1 MLINDIV
8 SPRLSAALSHLNSS
22 ANLLFTSATLEQA
35 GAVVGRIFKPCQ
47 VDLVDRGA
55 RADVR
60 MHHIPMGEISLNRL
74 RYSSRVDIAP
84 CLMKDFF
91 LVQMPLHG
99 SATVV
104 SEGQEILSGPQLA
117 TVINPEDVTRMR
129 WEPGNDQFL
138 LRISRSLLEN
148 MLVGQLGQPLNEP
161 LRFGTA
167 FRWQDNPAWCALI
180 GYLLECASQGLDL
193 EKHRLIRQQ
202 MEQLVATTLLNS
214 HQHNY
219 RQPADSKRSSIRPAH
234 VRRVQEYIHAHA
246 HETLSAEALAG
257 IGGVSLR
264 GLYAGFKNFLGVS
277 PMQYLRD
284 TRMERVRA
292 ELLSGEVNNVTG
304 AALRWGFAHMGRF
317 SAEYKARFG
326 ETPSQSMRKR

>member
-35 GAVVGRIFKPCQ
+35 STIVGRIFKPCQ
-47 VDLVDRGA
+47 VEMVDRGA

-84 CLMKDFF
+84 SLMKDFF

-99 SATVV
+99 HATVH
-104 SEGQEILSGPQLA
+104 SAGQEVCSSPQLA

-148 MLVGQLGQPLNEP
+148 TLRGQLGQELHEP
-161 LRFGTA
+161 LRFATG
-167 FRWQDNPAWCALI
+167 FRWQENPAWCALI
-180 GYLLECASQGLDL
+180 GYLLECASQGLELD
-193 EKHRLIRQQ
+193 KQRLIRQQ
-202 MEQLVATTLLNS
+202 IEQLVATTLLTS
-214 HQHNY
+214 HQHNHQ
-219 RQPADSKRSSIRPAH
+219 QPVGQKRAAIRPSH
-234 VRRVQEYIHAHA
+234 VRRVQDYIHAHA
-246 HETLSAEALAG
+246 HEALSAEMLAG

-284 TRMERVRA
+284 VRMERVRT
-292 ELLSGEVNNVTG
+292 ELLSGEVSNVTG
-304 AALRWGFAHMGRF
+304 VALRWGFAHMGRF
-317 SAEYKARFG
+317 SAEYKSRFG
-326 ETPSQSMRKR
+326 ETPSQSMRKC

>member
-1 MLINDIV
+1 MLINEIA
-8 SPRLSAALSHLNSS
+8 SPRLSAALSHLNASS
-22 ANLLFTSATLEQA
+22 SLLFASASLEQA
-35 GAVVGRIFKPCQ
+35 AGIVGRIFKPCQ

-60 MHHIPMGEISLNRL
+60 MHHISMGEISLNRL

-84 CLMKDFF
+84 AQLKDFF

-99 SATVV
+99 HATII
-104 SEGQEILSGPQLA
+104 SEGQEIISTPQLA

-138 LRISRSLLEN
+138 LRISRSLLESTL
-148 MLVGQLGQPLNEP
+148 MGQLGQPLNGP
-161 LRFGTA
+161 LRFDSA
-167 FRWQDNPAWCALI
+167 FRWQENPAWCALI
-180 GYLLECASQGLDL
+180 GYLMECASQGLDL
-193 EKHRLIRQQ
+193 DKHRLIRQQ
-202 MEQLVATTLLNS
+202 IEQLVATTLLNS
-214 HQHNY
+214 HRHNY
-219 RQPADSKRSSIRPAH
+219 QHPGQQKRAAIRPSH

-246 HETLSAEALAG
+246 HETLSAEMLAE

-292 ELLSGEVNNVTG
+292 ELLTGEVNNVTG
-304 AALRWGFAHMGRF
+304 VALRWGFAHMGRF
-317 SAEYKARFG
+317 SAEYKSRFG

>member
-1 MLINDIV
+1 MLINEIT
-8 SPRLSAALSHLNSS
+8 SPRLSAALSHLNASS
-22 ANLLFTSATLEQA
+22 SLLFASATLEQA
-35 GAVVGRIFKPCQ
+35 GAIVGRIFKPCQ

-84 CLMKDFF
+84 CLLKDFY

-99 SATVV
+99 NATVV
-104 SEGQEILSGPQLA
+104 SAGQQVSSSPHLA
-117 TVINPEDVTRMR
+117 TVINPEDVTQMR

-138 LRISRSLLEN
+138 LRISRALLEN
-148 MLVGQLGQPLNEP
+148 TLIGQLGQPLNEP
-161 LRFGTA
+161 LRFATD
-167 FRWQDNPAWCALI
+167 FRWQENPAWCALT
-180 GYLLECASQGLDL
+180 GYLMECASQGLELD
-193 EKHRLIRQQ
+193 KHRLIRQQ
-202 MEQLVATTLLNS
+202 IEQLVATTLLQS
-214 HQHNY
+214 HRHNHQQPGQH
-219 RQPADSKRSSIRPAH
+219 KRTAIRPSH
-234 VRRVQEYIHAHA
+234 VRRVQDYIHAHA
-246 HETLSAEALAG
+246 HESLSAETLAD

-292 ELLSGEVNNVTG
+292 ELLTGEANNVTG
-304 AALRWGFAHMGRF
+304 VALRWGFAHMGRF
-317 SAEYKARFG
+317 SAEYKMRFG
-326 ETPSQSMRKR
+326 ETPSQSIRKR